1 MRFYFADRIC
11 LIQSVNFKIITRL
24 VLSRIYVYDNNFN
37 RGWNMFFDKFLR
49 LGVDDDGIRGF
60 WYPAWEVNLPQQFR
74 SPCFSFNNKKC
85 VFEPRIQRAYHM
97 DLHMQVTHIC
107 LSRKKNTEKQN
118 RTEEKNHSL
127 LAAGWLYR
135 NMYSVSEIKTSQLLF
150 AFNTI
155 SCC

>member
-74 SPCFSFNNKKC
+74 SPCFSFNNKKMC
-85 VFEPRIQRAYHM
+85 VWTTHTTRVSHGSPYASNTHM
-97 DLHMQVTHIC
+97 SI
-107 LSRKKNTEKQN
+107 
-118 RTEEKNHSL
+118 
-127 LAAGWLYR
+127 A
-135 NMYSVSEIKTSQLLF
+135 
-150 AFNTI
+150 
-155 SCC
+155 